1 MAHKFVTFDISNE
14 SFDFYNEAEWTRQ
27 IHSWREEI
35 DEWLEGV
42 EVSEL
47 TEEEVVDYMYGGEL
61 FSEEFEV

>member
-35 DEWLEGV
+35 KDWLEGV
-42 EVSEL
+42 DVNEL

-61 FSEEFEV
+61 FFQEFEV